1 MKNLENIIIEE
12 MEKHHPNPVSDAEF
26 WQKLEETYSEFELN
40 NVVMGLYKRGVIGFM
55 PYHKKGSSETLNH
68 SSSCPVICAKSSSC
82 WANTPCSITS
92 TPTNLPAFQK

>member
-55 PYHKKGSSETLNH
+55 PYHKKGSPTEPPASPYKIVDRAMTLR
-68 SSSCPVICAKSSSC
+68 KR
-82 WANTPCSITS
+82 
-92 TPTNLPAFQK
+92 